1 VKLELAVRAKREAAR
16 HNSWWRANREVSPDL
31 FEREL
36 LRTLEQI
43 EVAPRSGTPYSTATS
58 GREYRRVLMPATRY
72 YVYYRIL
79 APDHVRVDAIW
90 SAVRGKGPAL

>member
-1 VKLELAVRAKREAAR
+1 VKLELAARAKREAIR
-16 HNSWWRANREVSPDL
+16 HDGWWRTHREVSPDL

-36 LRTLEQI
+36 FRTLEQI
-43 EVAPRSGTPYSTATS
+43 ETAPRSGTPYTTAKS

-72 YVYYRIL
+72 YIYYRIL
-79 APDHVRVDAIW
+79 GPDHVRVDAIW